1 MTNEADEVSA
11 ASRGS
16 HGQAITMVID
26 AEIRALMHGAVSLRL
41 HAAERARGQQELT
54 DASEMSDLL
63 AMANVLDAMRRER
76 EAKVMR
82 WKSR

>member
-1 MTNEADEVSA
+1 MSDVDERSDA
-11 ASRGS
+11 MRGS
-16 HGQAITMVID
+16 HRQAITAVID

-41 HAAERARGQQELT
+41 HAAERTRGKQELT

-63 AMANVLDAMRRER
+63 AMANALDAMRAER
-76 EAKVMR
+76 ETKVLQ